1 MESLGLFG
9 FKTGTP
15 KVQVK
20 IGGRGGCASSIGPK
34 KFELKPK
41 KPLSGIYHK
50 QKQIPS
56 TDFMFFYDRGDMP
69 LLVDYEKGSRIVRAL
84 PD

>member
-1 MESLGLFG
+1 METMSLFG

-15 KVQVK
+15 KVQAK

-41 KPLSGIYHK
+41 KPLSGIFK
-50 QKQIPS
+50 IQ
-56 TDFMFFYDRGDMP
+56 
-69 LLVDYEKGSRIVRAL
+69 E
-84 PD
+84 